1 MKRCVRL
8 ESLLLS
14 AELDFSHI
22 VIGFFFLFLRCC
34 KKTNNPSTNLK
45 PLGFLTRRYE
55 VSSLK
60 VHFGT
65 LVSVY
70 PSVTQVLR
78 LNAKWYSE
86 NKTFL

>member
-1 MKRCVRL
+1 MKRCVRPVRL

-14 AELDFSHI
+14 AELDFGHI
-22 VIGFFFLFLRCC
+22 VIVFFFSIFKMLQ
-34 KKTNNPSTNLK
+34 KTNSPSPNLK
-45 PLGFLTRRYE
+45 PLGFLSRRCE

-70 PSVTQVLR
+70 PSVT
-78 LNAKWYSE
+78 
-86 NKTFL
+86 

>member
-1 MKRCVRL
+1 MKRCVRPVRL

-14 AELDFSHI
+14 AELDFGHI
-22 VIGFFFLFLRCC
+22 VIVFFFSIFKMLQ
-34 KKTNNPSTNLK
+34 KTNSPSPNLK
-45 PLGFLTRRYE
+45 PLGFLSRRYE

-70 PSVTQVLR
+70 PSVT
-78 LNAKWYSE
+78 
-86 NKTFL
+86 

>member
-1 MKRCVRL
+1 MKRCVRPVRL

-14 AELDFSHI
+14 AELDFGHI
-22 VIGFFFLFLRCC
+22 VIVWGFFFSIFKMLQ
-34 KKTNNPSTNLK
+34 KTNSPSPNLK
-45 PLGFLTRRYE
+45 PLGFLSRRYE

-70 PSVTQVLR
+70 PSVT
-78 LNAKWYSE
+78 
-86 NKTFL
+86 